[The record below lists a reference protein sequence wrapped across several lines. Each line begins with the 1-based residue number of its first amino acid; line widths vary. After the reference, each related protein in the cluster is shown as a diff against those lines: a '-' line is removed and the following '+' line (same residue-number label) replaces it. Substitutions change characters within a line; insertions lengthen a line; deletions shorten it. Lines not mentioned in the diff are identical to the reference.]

1 MQMSLC
7 SMLEIL
13 ERNVQDWF
21 GYIMLSEYQKAMV
34 CGTARPE
41 RSKCPWH
48 MSFIPSRC
56 SAPRTSLG
64 MKYKGHQAGFFYY
77 FRISFFI
84 LNFCSCIYYIYLY
97 NKQQTQPFFITNK
110 KREDLFEYSLVC
122 ILMSLALCKYYVLDV
137 HLSLAMWT
145 VFCKCVSFS
154 SGSTHGCVNVIE
166 KE

>member
-1 MQMSLC
+1 
-7 SMLEIL
+7 
-13 ERNVQDWF
+13 
-21 GYIMLSEYQKAMV
+21 MLSEYQKAMV

-64 MKYKGHQAGFFYY
+64 MKYKGHQAGFFLL
-77 FRISFFI
+77 FQNLFLHSHFLFLHI
-84 LNFCSCIYYIYLY
+84 LYIYLY
-97 NKQQTQPFFITNK
+97 NKQQTQPFFIMNK
-110 KREDLFEYSLVC
+110 TREDLFEYSLVC